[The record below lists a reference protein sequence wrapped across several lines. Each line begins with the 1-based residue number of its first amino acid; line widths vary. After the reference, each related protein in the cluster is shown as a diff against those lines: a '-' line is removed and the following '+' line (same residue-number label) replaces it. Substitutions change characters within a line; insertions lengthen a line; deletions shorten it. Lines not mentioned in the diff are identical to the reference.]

1 MEEEML
7 SGWISTNERE
17 CWVEESRRMRPIR
30 QRTEQTVVDISE
42 NKSHSVKRKA
52 KREKSVNSESISSAR
67 L

>member
-1 MEEEML
+1 ML

-52 KREKSVNSESISSAR
+52 KREKSVN
-67 L
+67 